1 MEGKNVTD
9 EFTEDTQLEQIH
21 IHMTKGLQYSQL
33 VLNNIENLKTS
44 FGSIF
49 SFWVALGLCKDVT

>member
-9 EFTEDTQLEQIH
+9 EYTEDTQLEQIH
-21 IHMTKGLQYSQL
+21 IHDKGSAVFATCSEHYRKS
-33 VLNNIENLKTS
+33 KKS

-49 SFWVALGLCKDVT
+49 SFWVALRLCKDVT